1 MQNERKIP
9 VHVAIIMDGNGRWAK
24 KRGLPRTAGHA
35 QGARVVE
42 QILEDADHMG
52 IRYLT
57 VYAFSTENWSRPDS
71 EVKALMNLLRTYMK
85 TSLAKCARNN
95 VRIRVI
101 GDKSRLDSDLQ
112 ASIANLEKETASNT
126 GIGFQIAINYGSR
139 DEIVRALRKAAQRVK
154 DSELNPEDITE
165 DMISDGLDTAGI
177 PDPDLLIRTGGE
189 ERISNF
195 LLWQKRTQIRR
206 SDLMKER
213 VISGV
218 VIAALIVG
226 AGLLGGFPL
235 AVLIMVCS
243 MIGFQELARATAV
256 LNSGEKVNA
265 LTGTMLV
272 MTAVYYVG
280 LMIFQARWGSVPDQ
294 LVLASDFFTTV
305 VIIAAFLG
313 IMTVYVLTFPK
324 FRSEQV
330 MAAFFSFVYAP
341 ILMAFV
347 YRSRTLPYGIF
358 MYALVFVCSS
368 VCDTCALAAGMMF
381 GKHKMAPVL
390 SPKKTKEGAVGGL
403 LGSAVCS
410 VILAYILRAMDPGA
424 DYRIQFLIIGVCG
437 ALISMIGDLAA
448 SAIKRNHDIKDYGNL
463 IPGHGGIMDRFD
475 SIIFTAPL
483 IYILGVI
490 LMGTAAL

>member
-126 GIGFQIAINYGSR
+126 GI
-139 DEIVRALRKAAQRVK
+139 AQRVK

-195 LLWQKRTQIRR
+195 LLWQTAYSELYFCDAAWPDFNKAELEKAVDAFNNRERR
-206 SDLMKER
+206 
-213 VISGV
+213 
-218 VIAALIVG
+218 
-226 AGLLGGFPL
+226 
-235 AVLIMVCS
+235 
-243 MIGFQELARATAV
+243 
-256 LNSGEKVNA
+256 
-265 LTGTMLV
+265 
-272 MTAVYYVG
+272 Y
-280 LMIFQARWGSVPDQ
+280 
-294 LVLASDFFTTV
+294 
-305 VIIAAFLG
+305 
-313 IMTVYVLTFPK
+313 
-324 FRSEQV
+324 
-330 MAAFFSFVYAP
+330 
-341 ILMAFV
+341 
-347 YRSRTLPYGIF
+347 
-358 MYALVFVCSS
+358 
-368 VCDTCALAAGMMF
+368 
-381 GKHKMAPVL
+381 
-390 SPKKTKEGAVGGL
+390 GGL
-403 LGSAVCS
+403 
-410 VILAYILRAMDPGA
+410 
-424 DYRIQFLIIGVCG
+424 
-437 ALISMIGDLAA
+437 IS
-448 SAIKRNHDIKDYGNL
+448 
-463 IPGHGGIMDRFD
+463 
-475 SIIFTAPL
+475 
-483 IYILGVI
+483 
-490 LMGTAAL
+490 

>member
-1 MQNERKIP
+1 
-9 VHVAIIMDGNGRWAK
+9 MDGNGRWAK

-195 LLWQKRTQIRR
+195 LLWQTAYSELYFCDAAWPDFNKAELEKAIDVFNHRERR
-206 SDLMKER
+206 
-213 VISGV
+213 
-218 VIAALIVG
+218 
-226 AGLLGGFPL
+226 
-235 AVLIMVCS
+235 
-243 MIGFQELARATAV
+243 
-256 LNSGEKVNA
+256 
-265 LTGTMLV
+265 
-272 MTAVYYVG
+272 Y
-280 LMIFQARWGSVPDQ
+280 
-294 LVLASDFFTTV
+294 
-305 VIIAAFLG
+305 
-313 IMTVYVLTFPK
+313 
-324 FRSEQV
+324 
-330 MAAFFSFVYAP
+330 
-341 ILMAFV
+341 
-347 YRSRTLPYGIF
+347 
-358 MYALVFVCSS
+358 
-368 VCDTCALAAGMMF
+368 
-381 GKHKMAPVL
+381 
-390 SPKKTKEGAVGGL
+390 GGL
-403 LGSAVCS
+403 
-410 VILAYILRAMDPGA
+410 
-424 DYRIQFLIIGVCG
+424 
-437 ALISMIGDLAA
+437 IS
-448 SAIKRNHDIKDYGNL
+448 
-463 IPGHGGIMDRFD
+463 
-475 SIIFTAPL
+475 
-483 IYILGVI
+483 
-490 LMGTAAL
+490 

>member
-139 DEIVRALRKAAQRVK
+139 DEIVRAVRKAAMKVK
-154 DSELNPEDITE
+154 ETELNPEDITE
-165 DMISDGLDTAGI
+165 DMISDDLDTCGI

-195 LLWQKRTQIRR
+195 LLWQTAYSELYFCDAAWPDFNKAELEKAIDAFNNRERR
-206 SDLMKER
+206 
-213 VISGV
+213 
-218 VIAALIVG
+218 
-226 AGLLGGFPL
+226 
-235 AVLIMVCS
+235 
-243 MIGFQELARATAV
+243 
-256 LNSGEKVNA
+256 
-265 LTGTMLV
+265 
-272 MTAVYYVG
+272 Y
-280 LMIFQARWGSVPDQ
+280 
-294 LVLASDFFTTV
+294 
-305 VIIAAFLG
+305 
-313 IMTVYVLTFPK
+313 
-324 FRSEQV
+324 
-330 MAAFFSFVYAP
+330 
-341 ILMAFV
+341 
-347 YRSRTLPYGIF
+347 
-358 MYALVFVCSS
+358 
-368 VCDTCALAAGMMF
+368 
-381 GKHKMAPVL
+381 
-390 SPKKTKEGAVGGL
+390 GGL
-403 LGSAVCS
+403 
-410 VILAYILRAMDPGA
+410 
-424 DYRIQFLIIGVCG
+424 
-437 ALISMIGDLAA
+437 IS
-448 SAIKRNHDIKDYGNL
+448 
-463 IPGHGGIMDRFD
+463 
-475 SIIFTAPL
+475 
-483 IYILGVI
+483 
-490 LMGTAAL
+490 